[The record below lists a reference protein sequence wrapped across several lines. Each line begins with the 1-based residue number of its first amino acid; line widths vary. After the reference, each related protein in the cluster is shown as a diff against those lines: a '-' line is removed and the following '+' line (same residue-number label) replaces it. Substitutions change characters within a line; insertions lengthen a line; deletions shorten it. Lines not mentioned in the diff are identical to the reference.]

1 MLVVQEDEGGGG
13 DRADAPGAVPCD
25 GGLLVDLRLRSGI
38 RIDPDARVAGAQ
50 AGVLLGELDAATQ
63 EHGLAVPAGIVSH
76 TGLAGLTLGGG
87 TGWLERKYGLTVDSL
102 SSAEAEDA
110 GEDAASGLLC
120 TGLVGRAEPIAL
132 QRASSA
138 ADSRNLQQV
147 GRGVGV

>member
-1 MLVVQEDEGGGG
+1 
-13 DRADAPGAVPCD
+13 
-25 GGLLVDLRLRSGI
+25 
-38 RIDPDARVAGAQ
+38 
-50 AGVLLGELDAATQ
+50 
-63 EHGLAVPAGIVSH
+63 VPAGIVSH